1 MISLSMRLSDTPS
14 GYGWISI
21 LLHWLTAVAIIVLL
35 FAGSS
40 IASTEPE
47 ERIAAL
53 NFHTSV
59 GVSCYVLLWARIV
72 WRFWVGHPGPNE
84 RQRGFFY
91 DLGKWT
97 HYALIIA
104 LGAML
109 LTGPGMAWASGTDI
123 AVFDWFT
130 IPAASEPDFA
140 LRDSLHVVHRSC
152 AIIIFIGIVMHLGGV
167 YKHTAFNH
175 DGTFVKMILPGKE

>member
-1 MISLSMRLSDTPS
+1 MQLSDTPT

-21 LLHWLTAVAIIVLL
+21 LLHWTTAIAIIVLL

-40 IASTEPE
+40 IASDDPRQRTD
-47 ERIAAL
+47 AL

-59 GVSCYVLLWARIV
+59 GVSCYVLLWARII
-72 WRFWVGHPGPNE
+72 WRFLVGHPGPNE
-84 RQRGFFY
+84 RQKGFFY

-97 HYALIIA
+97 HYVLLLA
-104 LGAML
+104 LGVML
-109 LTGPGMAWASGTDI
+109 LTGPAMAWASGTDI
-123 AVFDWFT
+123 VVFDWFT
-130 IPAASEPDFA
+130 ISAAADPLFE

-152 AIIIFIGIVMHLGGV
+152 ALIIFTGIVLHLGGV

-175 DGTFVKMILPGKE
+175 DGTFVKIILPGKR